1 MSRVRRHRLSLAVA
15 IITLGLLG
23 WLTIQA
29 PAASVQ
35 WRQWFLFTVLI
46 SFTIVFGVP
55 LGGGEV
61 SLLPMA
67 VVAAC
72 LVMGAVPAAWA
83 AFVSAIVRGI
93 VRQRWASQLRAQ
105 REPNLLTLLAVSAAN
120 ATMHSLSVLV
130 SGEVYARAGGATP
143 LAMGDVQAVPLI
155 LLCVAYL
162 ASNYFLAGLYLGGLG
177 RASVKL
183 YLSSLPNLMAYEAT
197 PLVFSPLMALTCTGL
212 GLGPFLLFSLALVAV
227 SLIARNLAHS
237 RLRLERRVKELDSL
251 RAVGRALSASL
262 ELTTILQ
269 AVYDQVSQLMPAH
282 NFYIALCDEDIDEV
296 SFPLAVEGGQQVQA
310 PSRRPGNGLTE
321 YIMRTQSPVLIER
334 DVGQRLEELGLEQL
348 GPLAECW
355 LGVPILA
362 GSSSLGVIAVQSYE
376 SPAVYD
382 ANHEQV
388 LVTIAGQASTAIQ
401 NARLYARTDATL
413 ARRVQELDSI
423 LRTAPE
429 GMLLLD
435 ARWRVVAANR
445 GLARSIGVAQTEM
458 IGQVLGVPQDAETLP
473 LIERMGYTVQELQA
487 ECASLARDGGECS
500 QTVVQ
505 PGLPERHLRRTLAPV
520 HGHEGAITGW
530 LLVFRDVS
538 EEIALNRFRDDMTHM
553 LVHDLRSP
561 LAVLRGSLDMIEH
574 DAAHDHVDRV
584 GHWVDSARSS
594 SDRML
599 NLIDQ
604 LLDISKLENGQLST
618 DLRAVDIGALFED
631 TAQRLSTLAREA
643 RIKLQIVTEPGL
655 PSLYVD
661 QGLIGRA
668 LNNLV
673 DNAIKFTPN
682 GGLVR
687 LWARLNPDSD
697 PTTLWVGVS
706 DTGSGIP
713 PDAQVHLFQK
723 FRQKVSTTGRRR
735 GTGLGLPFCRLAVQA
750 HGGEIWVESPSAEI
764 ENAEDGEGST
774 FVMRLPTVNAA
785 KERLPASEEI
795 GG

>member
-1 MSRVRRHRLSLAVA
+1 MSRIHRHRLSLTVG

-23 WLTIQA
+23 WLANRA
-29 PAASVQ
+29 PAVPVQ
-35 WRQWFLFTVLI
+35 WWQWLLFTVLI
-46 SFTIVFGVP
+46 SFTITFGVP

-72 LVMGAVPAAWA
+72 LVMGAVPTAWA
-83 AFVSAIVRGI
+83 AFVSAIVRGV

-105 REPNLLTLLAVSAAN
+105 RERDLLALLAVSAAN
-120 ATMHSLSVLV
+120 AAMHSLSILV
-130 SGEVYARAGGATP
+130 SGEAYTRAGGVTP
-143 LAMGDVQAVPLI
+143 LVMGHVQAGPLV
-155 LLCVAYL
+155 LLCAAYL
-162 ASNYFLAGLYLGGLG
+162 ACNYFLAGLYLGGLG

-183 YLSSLPNLMAYEAT
+183 YLRSLPNLIAYEAT
-197 PLVFSPLMALTCTGL
+197 PLVFSPLMALTYTGL
-212 GLGPFLLFSLALVAV
+212 GLRPFLLFSLALVAV
-227 SLIARNLAHS
+227 SLIARNLAYS
-237 RLRLERRVKELDSL
+237 RQRLERRVNELDSL

-269 AVYDQVSQLMPAH
+269 AVYDQVSQLMPAR
-282 NFYIALCDEDIDEV
+282 NFCIALCDGDMDEV
-296 SFPLAVEGGQQVQA
+296 SFPLSVEGGQQVQK
-310 PSRRPGNGLTE
+310 PSRQLGKGLTE
-321 YIMRTQSPVLIER
+321 YVLRTQSPVLIER
-334 DVGQRLEELGLEQL
+334 DVGQRLKELGLVQM
-348 GPLAECW
+348 GALAECW

-362 GSSSLGVIAVQSYE
+362 GISSLGVITVQSYDT
-376 SPAVYD
+376 PAVYD

-401 NARLYARTDATL
+401 NARLYARTDAAL

-423 LRTAPE
+423 LRTTPE

-435 ARWRVVAANR
+435 SRWLVVAANR
-445 GLARSIGVAQTEM
+445 ELARSLNVAQLEM
-458 IGQVLGVPQDAETLP
+458 IGQVLGASQSGETMP
-473 LIERMGYTVQELQA
+473 LIERLGYTAQELRA
-487 ECASLARDGGECS
+487 ECASLAQDGGERK
-500 QTVVQ
+500 QIVVR
-505 PGLPERHLRRTLAPV
+505 PGPPERHLERTLAPV
-520 HGHEGAITGW
+520 RDREGAITGW
-530 LLVFRDVS
+530 LLVFRNVS

-574 DAAHDHVDRV
+574 DAAGGKLNRV
-584 GHWVDSARSS
+584 GQWVDSARSS

-604 LLDISKLENGQLST
+604 LLDISKLENGQLPT
-618 DLRAVDIGALFED
+618 DLGAVDIGVLFEE

-643 RIKLQIVTEPGL
+643 RIKIQIVTEPGL
-655 PSLYVD
+655 PFLYVD
-661 QGLIGRA
+661 SGLIGRA

-687 LWARLNPDSD
+687 MWARLSLDGD
-697 PTTLWVGVS
+697 PMALLVGVS

-713 PDAQVHLFQK
+713 SDEQVHLFQK
-723 FRQKVSTTGRRR
+723 FRQKISTTGRRR

-750 HGGEIWVESPSAEI
+750 HGGEIWVESPSSEI
-764 ENAEDGEGST
+764 ENAGDGEGST
-774 FVMRLPTVNAA
+774 FVMRLPTVNVADESLSVA
-785 KERLPASEEI
+785 EEVSE
-795 GG
+795 